1 MTEWDENNHFFGK
14 CESKILHERK
24 GNSSRKRGKK
34 ITSIFWIAR
43 GGLDAR
49 KEHQPCGV

>member
-1 MTEWDENNHFFGK
+1 MKEKEIQVGK
-14 CESKILHERK
+14 GE
-24 GNSSRKRGKK
+24 KK
-34 ITSIFWIAR
+34 FTSIFWIAR